1 MTRWLPK
8 LGDDDDPMQIDTSN
22 DDTMLEKWTD
32 GVDGYDVGERVWESG
47 LRTFLI

>member
-8 LGDDDDPMQIDTSN
+8 LGDDDDPMQIDASN

-32 GVDGYDVGERVWESG
+32 GVDGYEVGEIVSESG